1 MDEYWMFAICAVGFV
16 TQLALCFRC
25 KKLLVRLL
33 PVILPVLLG
42 LAFFG
47 MFFLTEG
54 NWAWLLL
61 AVILQNATGAA
72 MVAWVVYGGYRLTKK
87 FLLLSSKNT

>member
-1 MDEYWMFAICAVGFV
+1 MNEYWMFAICAVGFV

-33 PVILPVLLG
+33 PVLIPVLVG
-42 LAFFG
+42 FAFFG
-47 MFFLTEG
+47 IFYATG